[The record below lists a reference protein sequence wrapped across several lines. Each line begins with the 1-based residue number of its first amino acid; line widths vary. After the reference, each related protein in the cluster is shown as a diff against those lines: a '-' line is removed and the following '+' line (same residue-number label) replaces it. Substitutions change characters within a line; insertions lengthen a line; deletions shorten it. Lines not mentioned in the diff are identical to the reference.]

1 MTTTNHRTPENMT
14 EETKHGTTESK
25 AVDQQQACSA
35 LVRRLQVHRA
45 HMAPHQKTREQ
56 GKLVLDSL
64 AMIEVMRDVLRCS
77 CFYTAGRKEFDRQG
91 YSLLVEEETGIRDI
105 NYRDAPLHSSP
116 DDAIDAAIAEYWP
129 NSNYPEQLSR

>member
-1 MTTTNHRTPENMT
+1 MNPDTPE
-14 EETKHGTTESK
+14 SP
-25 AVDQQQACSA
+25 ARCVQPACSA
-35 LVRRLQVHRA
+35 LVRRLQVHRS

-56 GKLVLDSL
+56 GKLVIESL

-91 YSLLVEEETGIRDI
+91 YSLLVEEETAIRDI
-105 NYRDAPLHSSP
+105 NYRAALLHSSP

-129 NSNYPEQLSR
+129 NASILP